1 MAQLSAYLQRSQH
14 SVYYFRIRVPES
26 ARRLIPQSQIRRS
39 LRTKCKR
46 QAIVRSAKLLE
57 QVEGLFHEVGKGQP
71 VDLSRLSWSDQ
82 PEPSPVAA
90 VPASA
95 PDQAPAPARTS
106 PKLSVALAQY
116 LEAQRLEGVG
126 EKTIGDKRS
135 IVELLVRAVG
145 DMSVHC
151 FQRQHAQQFREVAL
165 KLPPRSNRKGN
176 VSLAR
181 LIADA
186 ESTISTTTFNN
197 YAKYLSAFF
206 AWLVLEG
213 HCDKNPFEGLRIKQ
227 RAKVS
232 AGRSRFTEDDLQRL
246 FSGIATRHDPG
257 KPYQYWLPLLA
268 LYTGA
273 RMGELCQ
280 LYADDIV
287 TINGIDCIYI
297 REGRAGQRLKTPS
310 SERVVPIHSKLR
322 DAGFMQYVEGRKR
335 KGADV
340 LLFDLIKHKRHGYS
354 ATPSKWFGRLR
365 EALGFKDAEDKKDF
379 HSFRHTVADHLKQ
392 LGVTESLVAG
402 VLGHQS
408 GGITFSRYGKDFKP
422 EVLQPVIEQL
432 TFSISITCPKI
443 VSCRVF

>member
-26 ARRLIPQSQIRRS
+26 ARKLVPQSQIRRS

-46 QAIVRSAKLLE
+46 QAIVRSAKLLQ
-57 QVEGLFHEVGKGQP
+57 QVEGLFHEAVKGQP
-71 VDLSRLSWSDQ
+71 VDLSQLSWSDQ
-82 PEPSPVAA
+82 SEPSPVAA
-90 VPASA
+90 VPTSA
-95 PDQAPAPARTS
+95 LDQAPAPARTS
-106 PKLSVALAQY
+106 PKISVALAQY
-116 LEAQRLEGVG
+116 LEAQHLEGVG
-126 EKTIGDKRS
+126 AKTIGDKRS

-145 DMSVHC
+145 DMPVHR
-151 FQRQHAQQFREVAL
+151 FQRQHAQQFREIAL
-165 KLPPRSNRKGN
+165 KLPPRSNRKHH
-176 VSLAR
+176 VPLER

-186 ESTISTTTFNN
+186 ESTISMTTFNN
-197 YAKYLSAFF
+197 YVKYLSAFF

-227 RAKVS
+227 RARAS
-232 AGRSRFTEDDLQRL
+232 AGRSRFTEGDLQRL
-246 FSGIATRHDPG
+246 FSGICTRHDPG

-297 REGRAGQRLKTPS
+297 REGRADQRLKTPS
-310 SERVVPIHSKLR
+310 SERVIPIHSQLR
-322 DAGFMQYVEGRKR
+322 DVGFMQYVQGRKQQ
-335 KGADV
+335 GADA
-340 LLFDLIKHKRHGYS
+340 LLFDLIRHQRHGYS

-365 EALGFKDAEDKKDF
+365 EALGFKGAESKKDF

-432 TFSISITCPKI
+432 AFGIEIACPRS
-443 VSCRVF
+443 VSHG